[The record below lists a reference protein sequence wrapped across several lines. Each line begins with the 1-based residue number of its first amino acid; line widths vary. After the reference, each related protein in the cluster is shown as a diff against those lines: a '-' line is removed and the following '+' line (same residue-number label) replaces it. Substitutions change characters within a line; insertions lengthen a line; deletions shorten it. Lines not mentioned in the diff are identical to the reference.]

1 MKRVGAAFISLSTV
15 FALAVQV
22 LLTEPIAAQENEI
35 LQLRQ
40 KISELELRVNQLEG
54 LLKDCN
60 EARKT
65 GTSEKHGWQNKKNW
79 RKLAVGMQEDQVQ
92 GILGEPT
99 KVIQG
104 VKTLWYYPNIY
115 GGYVTFD
122 DKGRLIGWNE
132 P

>member
-1 MKRVGAAFISLSTV
+1 MKRLATAMILLGAAFTLTIE
-15 FALAVQV
+15 V
-22 LLTEPIAAQENEI
+22 LLIEPVGAQENET

-40 KISELELRVNQLEG
+40 RVGELELKVKQLED
-54 LLKDCN
+54 LLKECS
-60 EARKT
+60 EARKL
-65 GTSEKHGWQNKKNW
+65 EDANKYGWQNKKNW
-79 RKLAVGMQEDQVQ
+79 RKLSVGMKENQVK
-92 GILGEPT
+92 GILGDPS

-122 DKGRLIGWNE
+122 DNGRLVGWNE